1 MTSSFAVNVTDN
13 PISFLANRGMRKKLT
28 FLGDHEQACPNENE
42 LEYVLLS
49 ASRDRQLLQSFERHF
64 LTCSVCQQRINEL
77 VVFYGILDQELQK
90 PTPPRVKRLAA
101 QLFVPVE

>member
-1 MTSSFAVNVTDN
+1 
-13 PISFLANRGMRKKLT
+13 MRKTLSV
-28 FLGDHEQACPNENE
+28 LGYREQACPNDHE
-42 LEYVLLS
+42 LEYILLS

-64 LTCSVCQQRINEL
+64 LTCSVCQERINEL

-90 PTPPRVKRLAA
+90 PTPPRVERLAA